1 LLLRS
6 SLKLKKIIERRRDK
20 VRKRVI
26 LIICIISLL
35 PVAAI
40 AAKEKTDYSL
50 SDVVKGVIGQSL
62 DAQSVIIDEDISL
75 SPAAYRYQESF
86 SGLKEIAKEAQY
98 FAKKS
103 TLLGVEYEAY
113 QLVYGYYK
121 EAQSVKLQADNLK
134 IIEKEYQNL
143 QEKYKEGLIAKG
155 DLLRANMSLKEAEL
169 SEKATKLKLEE
180 MTLQVN
186 QRLRKELNSELTIHS
201 LPKFSKLNPSEYDPK
216 LVLKD
221 LKEKHLSLVLIRKK
235 LQEYKLILGQID
247 SLPILDE
254 ANYVTQISGLE
265 QKIKDLTKRIDEAN
279 AETKEEELSSWISEK
294 AEAEIALKVVREES
308 NKSREDQKKAKS
320 ELKDYYEKEIKK
332 AEIELL
338 KQEQRIEIKVYQFAN
353 QFEILSERIKLIE
366 EKIEQGHYFYDQQKE
381 LFDVGEII
389 FTDLQKSQQQ
399 ILADQIELTNVQ
411 LDYQLIKEELRLFKN
426 GYML

>member
-1 LLLRS
+1 MR
-6 SLKLKKIIERRRDK
+6 RRRDK

-35 PVAAI
+35 PVAGI

-50 SDVVKGVIGQSL
+50 SDIVKGIIGQSL
-62 DAQSVIIDEDISL
+62 DAQSVILDEDISL
-75 SPAAYRYQESF
+75 SAAAYRYQESF
-86 SGLKEIAKEAQY
+86 NGLKEIAKEAQY
-98 FAKKS
+98 STKKS
-103 TLLGVEYEAY
+103 TLLAVEYEAY

-121 EAQSVKLQADNLK
+121 EAQSVKLQADNLE

-155 DLLRANMSLKEAEL
+155 DLLRAEMSLKEAEL
-169 SEKATKLKLEE
+169 SGKAAKLKLEE

-186 QRLRKELNSELTIHS
+186 QRLRKDLNSKLTIDS
-201 LPKFSKLNPSEYDPK
+201 LPKFSKLAPSEYDPG
-216 LVLKD
+216 LLFKD
-221 LKEKHLSLVLIRKK
+221 LKKNNLSLIPIRKK
-235 LQEYKLILGQID
+235 SDEYRIILDKID

-254 ANYVTQISGLE
+254 GNYVTQIRGLE
-265 QKIKDLTKRIDEAN
+265 QKIKDLTKKIDEAN
-279 AETKEEELSSWISEK
+279 AETKEEELNSWITEK
-294 AEAEIALKVVREES
+294 AEAEIAFKVVSEEY
-308 NKSREDQKKAKS
+308 NKSREDQIKAKS

-338 KQEQRIEIKVYQFAN
+338 KQEQRIEIKVYQLAN
-353 QFEILSERIKLIE
+353 QFEFLSERIKLVE
-366 EKIEQGHYFYDQQKE
+366 EKIEQGHYLYDQQKE
-381 LFDVGEII
+381 LFEAGEII

-411 LDYQLIKEELRLFKN
+411 IDYQLLKEELRLFKD
-426 GYML
+426 GYL

>member
-1 LLLRS
+1 M
-6 SLKLKKIIERRRDK
+6 
-20 VRKRVI
+20 RKRVI

-50 SDVVKGVIGQSL
+50 SDIVKGVIGQSL

-75 SPAAYRYQESF
+75 SAAAYRYQESF

-98 FAKKS
+98 SAKKS
-103 TLLGVEYEAY
+103 TLLAVEYEAY

-155 DLLRANMSLKEAEL
+155 DLLRADMSLKEAEL
-169 SEKATKLKLEE
+169 SEKAAKLKLEE

-186 QRLRKELNSELTIHS
+186 QRLRKNLNSELTIDS
-201 LPKFSKLNPSEYDPK
+201 LPKFSKLAPSEYDPE
-216 LVLKD
+216 LVFKD
-221 LKEKHLSLVLIRKK
+221 LKKNNLSLIPIRKK
-235 LQEYKLILGQID
+235 SDEYRLILDKID

-254 ANYVTQISGLE
+254 ANYVTQIRGLE
-265 QKIKDLTKRIDEAN
+265 QKIKDLTKKIDEAN
-279 AETKEEELSSWISEK
+279 AETKEEELNSWITEK
-294 AEAEIALKVVREES
+294 AEAEVALKVVNEEY
-308 NKSREDQKKAKS
+308 NKSREDQIKAKS

-338 KQEQRIEIKVYQFAN
+338 KQEQRIEIKVYQLAN
-353 QFEILSERIKLIE
+353 QFEFLSERIKLIE
-366 EKIEQGHYFYDQQKE
+366 EKIVQGHYFYEQQKE
-381 LFDVGEII
+381 LFEAGEII
-389 FTDLQKSQQQ
+389 YTDLQKSQQQ

-411 LDYQLIKEELRLFKN
+411 IDYEILKEELRLFKN
-426 GYML
+426 GYL